1 MYREPQTPT
10 TRRRRANSEGALT
23 LEARKP
29 LDSGARRLS
38 DTDLQRINR
47 EKTFGVQALVQP
59 AELLARVVTALGNI
73 TANQDD
79 NQSVLER
86 ASLNAGVNCFSDS
99 QILASERTW
108 SGWSISGSD
117 KSAYLTAPPMR
128 PRAASD
134 IGLPPHAT
142 SQVGFGQIDGNLR
155 QLFFLKISLSPI
167 AGRQRMD
174 VEWW

>member
-1 MYREPQTPT
+1 MYRPPEQPT
-10 TRRRRANSEGALT
+10 IRRKRANSESALVFAAT
-23 LEARKP
+23 RPVDGGSLV
-29 LDSGARRLS
+29 RRLS
-38 DTDLQRINR
+38 DTDLNRINR

-79 NQSVLER
+79 NQSFLER

-108 SGWSISGSD
+108 SGWSMSGSD

-134 IGLPPHAT
+134 IGVPPHLS
-142 SQVGFGQIDGNLR
+142 SQVMMMEVGDDDG
-155 QLFFLKISLSPI
+155 
-167 AGRQRMD
+167 
-174 VEWW
+174 